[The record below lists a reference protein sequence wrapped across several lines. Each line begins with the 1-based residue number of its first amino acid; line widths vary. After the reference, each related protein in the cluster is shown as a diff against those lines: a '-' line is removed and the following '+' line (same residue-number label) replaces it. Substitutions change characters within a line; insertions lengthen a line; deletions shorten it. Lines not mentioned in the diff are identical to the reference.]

1 MDAYRDSI
9 NNEIAAVAARL
20 VVEEGLEYAAAKR
33 RAVKQLGLNARTALP
48 DNATLDA
55 AVREYIAVF
64 CPETQAVELQA
75 LRDVALLWMGRLSA
89 FRPHLGGAVWHGTAT
104 RHSDIYIQLFC
115 DDPKSAELALLDHR
129 VEYHPGTVNGWRGE
143 PVDVTMGHVNV
154 IWQGDANAQALRCL
168 AAATVPTSPLNV
180 SGPETTSIRWLAQE
194 FARRFG
200 KPVEITGEE
209 APTAWLMN
217 TGEAERLFGYPR
229 IALKQMMGWVA
240 EWVAHEQRMLGKPT
254 KFEKRDGKY

>member
-1 MDAYRDSI
+1 MREWPGRPASPLGSGHNLRMDAYRDSI

-33 RAVKQLGLNARTALP
+33 RAVKQLGLNTRTALP

-104 RHSDIYIQLFC
+104 RHSDIYMQLFC

-143 PVDVTMGHVNV
+143 PVQALTLRTRCDALGQWVLVHLMVHDLDDLRGALKPDA
-154 IWQGDANAQALRCL
+154 QGRKPRGDALALRTL
-168 AAATVPTSPLNV
+168 MAQTPT
-180 SGPETTSIRWLAQE
+180 ETQE
-194 FARRFG
+194 HL
-200 KPVEITGEE
+200 P
-209 APTAWLMN
+209 
-217 TGEAERLFGYPR
+217 
-229 IALKQMMGWVA
+229 
-240 EWVAHEQRMLGKPT
+240 
-254 KFEKRDGKY
+254 

>member
-48 DNATLDA
+48 DNTTLDA

-75 LRDVALLWMGRLSA
+75 LRDVALLWMGRLVA

-104 RHSDIYIQLFC
+104 RHSDIYMQLFC

-143 PVDVTMGHVNV
+143 PVQALTLRTRCDALGQWVLVHLMVHDLDDLRGALKPDA
-154 IWQGDANAQALRCL
+154 QGRKPRGDAPALRTL
-168 AAATVPTSPLNV
+168 MVQTPT
-180 SGPETTSIRWLAQE
+180 ETQE
-194 FARRFG
+194 HL
-200 KPVEITGEE
+200 P
-209 APTAWLMN
+209 
-217 TGEAERLFGYPR
+217 
-229 IALKQMMGWVA
+229 
-240 EWVAHEQRMLGKPT
+240 
-254 KFEKRDGKY
+254 

>member
-1 MDAYRDSI
+1 MREWPGRPASPLGSGHNLRMDAYRDSI

-143 PVDVTMGHVNV
+143 PVQALTLRTRCDALGQWVLVHLMVHDLDDLRGALKPDA
-154 IWQGDANAQALRCL
+154 QGRKPRGDAPALRTL
-168 AAATVPTSPLNV
+168 MAQTPT
-180 SGPETTSIRWLAQE
+180 ETQE
-194 FARRFG
+194 HL
-200 KPVEITGEE
+200 P
-209 APTAWLMN
+209 
-217 TGEAERLFGYPR
+217 
-229 IALKQMMGWVA
+229 
-240 EWVAHEQRMLGKPT
+240 
-254 KFEKRDGKY
+254 

>member
-75 LRDVALLWMGRLSA
+75 LRDLALLWMGRLVA

-104 RHSDIYIQLFC
+104 RHSDIYMQLFC

-143 PVDVTMGHVNV
+143 PVQALTLRTRCDALGQWVLVHLMVHDLDDLRGALKPDA
-154 IWQGDANAQALRCL
+154 QGRKPRGDAPALRTL
-168 AAATVPTSPLNV
+168 MVQTPT
-180 SGPETTSIRWLAQE
+180 ETQE
-194 FARRFG
+194 HL
-200 KPVEITGEE
+200 P
-209 APTAWLMN
+209 
-217 TGEAERLFGYPR
+217 
-229 IALKQMMGWVA
+229 
-240 EWVAHEQRMLGKPT
+240 
-254 KFEKRDGKY
+254 